1 MLGGL
6 QSKVKLSL
14 SRSPCC
20 DLRKQEPARWYLW
33 EWPQDPI
40 SWLMLLYFSVGPVL
54 MFITAKL
61 FHKLEIE
68 IGSNFSFSFP
78 KFLMG

>member
-6 QSKVKLSL
+6 QAKVELSL

-20 DLRKQEPARWYLW
+20 DLRKQEPARFLG
-33 EWPQDPI
+33 EWPQHPI

-68 IGSNFSFSFP
+68 IGSDFSFSFP